1 MPVSDRAFRREGCL
15 LLGVAAG
22 IAGLVAGCGDGDS
35 SKPASIDVE
44 QQKKVQQYMGKGYRD
59 QLIAEVRAKP
69 KPRPKRTTR
78 EKKSP

>member
-35 SKPASIDVE
+35 SKPASINVE
-44 QQKKVQQYMGKGYRD
+44 QQKQVQQHLGKGYRD
-59 QLIAEVRAKP
+59 QLIAEAKSQAEA
-69 KPRPKRTTR
+69 KAKANNAK
-78 EKKSP
+78 KKSP